1 MSAINRHTVIDRLRE
16 YVQEN
21 FLYMRQDIQL
31 GDGESLLER
40 GIIDSLGV
48 MELIGFVQSE
58 FGVEVQ
64 DDMITEEHF
73 GSLAAIANFVLAN
86 RAAA

>member
-1 MSAINRHTVIDRLRE
+1 MSAINRHTVIDRLRQ

-58 FGVEVQ
+58 FGVEVP

-73 GSLAAIANFVLAN
+73 GSLAAIASFVLAN